1 MNWAR
6 IQQRTIRT
14 LGFAAVL
21 MSATAI
27 AEPVARL
34 QINQGQHHA
43 AIRALASD
51 AAGRYLLTASED
63 KTARLWLAASGEA
76 LASFRPPAGEGNTGK
91 LFAAAITPDGTLFAV
106 AGWSAGNDIY
116 LVDRQRN
123 EIVHRISGLPNVV
136 TQLAFS
142 PDGRMLAVGLWG
154 SHGLRLFGSDARWLS
169 ARELSGDT
177 TYEGDVNGLAWS
189 PNGEQLISTS
199 NDGLLRAYA
208 MGGNGARLIQREAA
222 GDLGIPHG
230 LAFSPD
236 GSRLVVGSGKHA
248 LAAIFSAKTL
258 RPERLLTAPAGRSGR
273 NLSVVAWSV
282 AGESVWAGGTWADSD
297 DRFAICRW
305 PAERTADARCQTVA
319 SDSITAMHRLSD
331 GGLAWASAAPALGTI
346 NADGQLRHAV
356 QGQAG
361 DFRQGRSRFRL
372 AADGSALGLPNHL
385 GNVESAFDL
394 LEGQWRSI
402 DRRWSTPRTTAG
414 GTNVSNWFERRQP
427 QINGRTLPLDA
438 NEWSLSASVSA
449 KGEHVVL
456 ATSQAIRLYDRDGR
470 LVWRSPVPA
479 IPWQVTLSDDGRWVV
494 AAFGDGTIRWLAATS
509 GREMLSLLPH
519 PDGRRWVM
527 WTPEG
532 HYAAS
537 PGGED
542 LFGWQIERGTGKAAE
557 FFPAARFRKD
567 YYRPSAIAAV
577 FGRSPETPVAPSS
590 VVHTLPPT
598 VRILSPEHGTQLA
611 TANVRLQVK
620 HPGDAPATVI
630 KARLNGQAFQL
641 PPLDN
646 LKRIGADGKGSD
658 KDGTIYEVTLPLL
671 AGENRLLFFAEN
683 RHGISSEAALTLL
696 GTPPAA
702 PESADY
708 RPALYVLAIGI
719 SEYRD
724 AGIRLEFAAKD
735 SRDLSNFLKR
745 QEGGLYRKVEVRLL
759 TDKQATRDEVLDGL
773 EWIRRESTARD
784 LALVFLAGHGV
795 NDADGTYYFLPQD
808 VDTKR
813 LKRSG
818 VIFTEIRNTL
828 TALPGKALFFV
839 DTCHAGN
846 VLGTGTRS
854 IRNDTTAIINE
865 LASAENGVVVFAAA
879 TGRQYAQE
887 SSDWGNGAFTKAIL
901 EGLGGRADYAKSGRV
916 THKMLD
922 LYISERVKKLTEGAQ
937 SPVTI
942 VPNGVPDFP
951 LVMSR

>member
-1 MNWAR
+1 MHWAVTM
-6 IQQRTIRT
+6 QRSLRA
-14 LGFAAVL
+14 LCSAVL
-21 MSATAI
+21 LISVAAI
-27 AEPVARL
+27 AEPSARL
-34 QINQGQHHA
+34 QIDFGRHHA

-51 AAGRYLLTASED
+51 AGGRYLLTAAED
-63 KTARLWLAASGEA
+63 KTARLWHAASGEA
-76 LASFRPPAGEGNTGK
+76 LATFRPPAGDGNTGK
-91 LFAAAITPDGTLFAV
+91 LFAAAMTPDGTLFAV
-106 AGWSAGNDIY
+106 AGWTAGNDIY
-116 LVDRQRN
+116 IVDRQRN

-142 PDGRMLAVGLWG
+142 PDGKRLAVGLWG
-154 SHGLRLFGSDARWLS
+154 SHGLRLFSGESRWLG
-169 ARELSGDT
+169 ARELIGDAA
-177 TYEGDVNGLAWS
+177 YDGDVNGLAWS
-189 PNGEQLISTS
+189 PNGEQLISSS

-208 MGGNGARLIQREAA
+208 IDNNGARLSQREAA

-236 GSRLVVGSGKHA
+236 GSRLAVGSGKQA
-248 LAAIFSAKTL
+248 LAGIFSAKSL
-258 RPERLLTAPAGRSGR
+258 RPERLLTPPTGRSGR
-273 NLSVVAWSV
+273 SLSVVAWS
-282 AGESVWAGGTWADSD
+282 ASGESVWAGGTWADGS
-297 DRFAICRW
+297 DRFAVCRW
-305 PAERTADARCQTVA
+305 SERNADAQCQAVA
-319 SDSITAMHRLSD
+319 GDSITALHHLPD
-331 GGLAWASAAPALGTI
+331 GGLAWASAAPGLGVI
-346 NADGQLRHAV
+346 NADGQSRYSV
-356 QGQAG
+356 QNQAG
-361 DFRQGRSRFRL
+361 DFRQGRNRFRL
-372 AADGSALGLPNHL
+372 SADGSSLGLPSRKENA
-385 GNVESAFDL
+385 ESGFDL
-394 LEGQWRSI
+394 LEGRWRSV
-402 DRRWSTPRTTAG
+402 DPRWSTPSTTAG
-414 GTNVSNWFERRQP
+414 RTSIANWFERRQP
-427 QINGRTLPLDA
+427 QLNGRTLPLDA

-449 KGEHVVL
+449 KGDRVAL
-456 ATSQAIRLYDRDGR
+456 ASSQAIRLYDRDG
-470 LVWRSPVPA
+470 LLLWKSPVPA
-479 IPWQVTLSDDGRWVV
+479 TPWQVTLSDDGRWAV
-494 AAFGDGTIRWLAATS
+494 AAFADGTIRWLATAN
-509 GREMLSLLPH
+509 GQEKLSLLPH
-519 PDGRRWVM
+519 ADGRRWVM

-542 LFGWQIERGTGKAAE
+542 LFGWQVERGAARAAE

-567 YYRPSAIAAV
+567 YYRPQAIAAV
-577 FGRSPETPVAPSS
+577 FGRSADAPLAASPITN
-590 VVHTLPPT
+590 TLPPT
-598 VRILSPEHGTQLA
+598 LRILSPERGSQLA
-611 TANVRLQVK
+611 TANIRIQIR
-620 HPGDAPATVI
+620 HPGDAPTTAI
-630 KARLNGQAFQL
+630 RARQNGQAVTL
-641 PPLDN
+641 PALES
-646 LKRIGADGKGSD
+646 LKRISGDSKGSD
-658 KDGTIYEVTLPLL
+658 PLEATYEVTLQLF

-683 RHGISSEAALTLL
+683 RHGVSSEAALTLF
-696 GTPPAA
+696 GSRPPTP
-702 PESADY
+702 ETADY

-724 AGIRLEFAAKD
+724 TGIRLEFAAKD

-784 LALVFLAGHGV
+784 MALVFLAGHGV

-813 LKRSG
+813 LKRSA

-854 IRNDTTAIINE
+854 IRNDTTAVINE
-865 LASAENGVVVFAAA
+865 LASAENGVIVFAAA
-879 TGRQYAQE
+879 TGRQFAQE
-887 SSDWGNGAFTKAIL
+887 STEWGNGAFTKAIL
-901 EGLGGRADYAKSGRV
+901 EGLGGNADYAKSGRI